1 MFLWIGEVCIT
12 DKVEVLSNM
21 LVQDFFQL
29 TLVVAGILVSIIVFF
44 IKQLLTR
51 INETNALV
59 IQLDKKIALLVND
72 TESYVK
78 KFDFIDKR
86 LNTLEKEVWKRSG

>member
-1 MFLWIGEVCIT
+1 VKEV
-12 DKVEVLSNM
+12 DVLSNI

-29 TLVVAGILVSIIVFF
+29 VLVIGGILVSVIVYF

-59 IQLDKKIALLVND
+59 IQLDKRIAVLVND
-72 TESYVK
+72 TTRYRQR
-78 KFDFIDKR
+78 FDTIERRIDA
-86 LNTLEKEVWKRSG
+86 LEKDVWKKQD

>member
-1 MFLWIGEVCIT
+1 MKEV
-12 DKVEVLSNM
+12 DVLSNI

-29 TLVVAGILVSIIVFF
+29 VLVVGGILVSVIVFF

-59 IQLDKKIALLVND
+59 IQLDKKIAVLVND
-72 TESYVK
+72 TTGYRQR
-78 KFDFIDKR
+78 FDTIERRIDA
-86 LNTLEKEVWKRSG
+86 LEKSVWKKQD

>member
-1 MFLWIGEVCIT
+1 MKEV
-12 DKVEVLSNM
+12 DVLSNI

-29 TLVVAGILVSIIVFF
+29 VLVVGGILVSVIVYF

-59 IQLDKKIALLVND
+59 IQLDKRIAVLVND
-72 TESYVK
+72 TTGYRQR
-78 KFDFIDKR
+78 FDTIERRIDA
-86 LNTLEKEVWKRSG
+86 LEKSVWKKQD

>member
-1 MFLWIGEVCIT
+1 MKEV
-12 DKVEVLSNM
+12 DVLSNI

-29 TLVVAGILVSIIVFF
+29 VLVIGGILVSVIVYF

-59 IQLDKKIALLVND
+59 IQLDKKIAVLVND
-72 TESYVK
+72 TTRYRQR
-78 KFDFIDKR
+78 FDTIERRIDAV
-86 LNTLEKEVWKRSG
+86 EKDVWKKQD

>member
-1 MFLWIGEVCIT
+1 MKEVDIR
-12 DKVEVLSNM
+12 SNI

-29 TLVVAGILVSIIVFF
+29 VLVVGGILVSIIVYF

-59 IQLDKKIALLVND
+59 IQLDKRIAVLVND
-72 TESYVK
+72 TTGYQQR
-78 KFDFIDKR
+78 FDSIER
-86 LNTLEKEVWKRSG
+86 RINALEKSVWKKQD

>member
-1 MFLWIGEVCIT
+1 MKEV
-12 DKVEVLSNM
+12 DVLSNI

-29 TLVVAGILVSIIVFF
+29 VLVVGGILVSVIVYF

-59 IQLDKKIALLVND
+59 IQLDKRIAVLVND
-72 TESYVK
+72 TTGYQQR
-78 KFDFIDKR
+78 FDSIER
-86 LNTLEKEVWKRSG
+86 RINALEKSVWKKQD

>member
-1 MFLWIGEVCIT
+1 MKEV
-12 DKVEVLSNM
+12 DVLSNI

-29 TLVVAGILVSIIVFF
+29 VLVVGGILVSVIVYF

-59 IQLDKKIALLVND
+59 IQLDKKIAVLVND
-72 TESYVK
+72 TTGYRQR
-78 KFDFIDKR
+78 FDTIERRIDA
-86 LNTLEKEVWKRSG
+86 LEKSVWKKQD

>member
-1 MFLWIGEVCIT
+1 MKEV
-12 DKVEVLSNM
+12 DVLSNI

-29 TLVVAGILVSIIVFF
+29 VLVVGGILVSVIVYF

-59 IQLDKKIALLVND
+59 IQLDKRIAVLVND
-72 TESYVK
+72 TTRYRQR
-78 KFDFIDKR
+78 FDTIERRIDA
-86 LNTLEKEVWKRSG
+86 LEKSVWKKQD

>member
-1 MFLWIGEVCIT
+1 MKEV
-12 DKVEVLSNM
+12 DVLSNI

-29 TLVVAGILVSIIVFF
+29 VLVVGGILVSVIVYF

-59 IQLDKKIALLVND
+59 IQLDKRIAVLVND
-72 TESYVK
+72 TTGYRQR
-78 KFDFIDKR
+78 FDSIERRIDA
-86 LNTLEKEVWKRSG
+86 LEKNVWKKQD

>member
-1 MFLWIGEVCIT
+1 MKEV
-12 DKVEVLSNM
+12 DVLSNS

-29 TLVVAGILVSIIVFF
+29 VLVVGGILVSVIVYF

-59 IQLDKKIALLVND
+59 IQLDKRIAVLVND
-72 TESYVK
+72 TTGYLQR
-78 KFDFIDKR
+78 FDSIER
-86 LNTLEKEVWKRSG
+86 RINALEKIVWKKQD

>member
-1 MFLWIGEVCIT
+1 MKEV
-12 DKVEVLSNM
+12 DVLSNI

-29 TLVVAGILVSIIVFF
+29 VLVIGGILVSVIVYF

-59 IQLDKKIALLVND
+59 IQLDKKIAVLVND
-72 TESYVK
+72 TTGYRQR
-78 KFDFIDKR
+78 FDTIERRIDA
-86 LNTLEKEVWKRSG
+86 LEKSVWKKQD

>member
-1 MFLWIGEVCIT
+1 MKEV
-12 DKVEVLSNM
+12 DVLSNI

-29 TLVVAGILVSIIVFF
+29 VLVIGGILVSVIVYF

-59 IQLDKKIALLVND
+59 IQLDKRIAVLVND
-72 TESYVK
+72 TTRYRQR
-78 KFDFIDKR
+78 FDTIERRIDA
-86 LNTLEKEVWKRSG
+86 LEKSVWKKQD

>member
-1 MFLWIGEVCIT
+1 MKEV
-12 DKVEVLSNM
+12 DVLSNI

-29 TLVVAGILVSIIVFF
+29 VLVVGGILVSVIVYF

-59 IQLDKKIALLVND
+59 IQLDKRIAVLVND
-72 TESYVK
+72 TTGYLQR
-78 KFDFIDKR
+78 FDSIERRINAF
-86 LNTLEKEVWKRSG
+86 EKIVWKKQD

>member
-1 MFLWIGEVCIT
+1 MKEV
-12 DKVEVLSNM
+12 DVLSNI

-29 TLVVAGILVSIIVFF
+29 VLVVGGILVSVIVYF

-59 IQLDKKIALLVND
+59 IQLDKRIAVLVND
-72 TESYVK
+72 TTGYQQR
-78 KFDFIDKR
+78 FDSIERRIDA
-86 LNTLEKEVWKRSG
+86 LEKNVWKKQD

>member
-1 MFLWIGEVCIT
+1 MKEV
-12 DKVEVLSNM
+12 DVLSNI

-29 TLVVAGILVSIIVFF
+29 VLVIGGILVSVIVYF

-59 IQLDKKIALLVND
+59 IQLDKKIAVLVND
-72 TESYVK
+72 TTGYRQR
-78 KFDFIDKR
+78 FDTIERRIDA
-86 LNTLEKEVWKRSG
+86 LEKNVWKKQD

>member
-1 MFLWIGEVCIT
+1 MKEV
-12 DKVEVLSNM
+12 DVLSNI

-29 TLVVAGILVSIIVFF
+29 VLVIGGILVSVIVFF

-59 IQLDKKIALLVND
+59 IQLDKRIAVLVND
-72 TESYVK
+72 TTGYRQR
-78 KFDFIDKR
+78 FDSIERRIDA
-86 LNTLEKEVWKRSG
+86 LEKNVWKKQD

>member
-12 DKVEVLSNM
+12 DKVEVLSNI

-29 TLVVAGILVSIIVFF
+29 ILIVAGILVSIVVFF

-51 INETNALV
+51 INETNTLV

-72 TESYVK
+72 TASYAK
-78 KFDFIDKR
+78 KFEFIDKR

>member
-1 MFLWIGEVCIT
+1 MKEV
-12 DKVEVLSNM
+12 DVLSNI

-29 TLVVAGILVSIIVFF
+29 VLVVGGILVSVIVFF

-59 IQLDKKIALLVND
+59 IQLDKRIAVLVND
-72 TESYVK
+72 TTGYQQR
-78 KFDFIDKR
+78 FDSIERRIDA
-86 LNTLEKEVWKRSG
+86 LEKNVWKKQD

>member
-1 MFLWIGEVCIT
+1 VKEV
-12 DKVEVLSNM
+12 DVLSNI

-29 TLVVAGILVSIIVFF
+29 VLVIGGILVSVIVFF

-59 IQLDKKIALLVND
+59 IQLDKRIAVLVND
-72 TESYVK
+72 TTGYRQR
-78 KFDFIDKR
+78 FDSIERRIDA
-86 LNTLEKEVWKRSG
+86 LEKNVWKKQD

>member
-1 MFLWIGEVCIT
+1 MKEVDI
-12 DKVEVLSNM
+12 LSNI

-29 TLVVAGILVSIIVFF
+29 VLVVGGILVSVIVYF

-59 IQLDKKIALLVND
+59 IQLDKRIAVLVND
-72 TESYVK
+72 TTGYQQR
-78 KFDFIDKR
+78 FDSIER
-86 LNTLEKEVWKRSG
+86 RINALEKSVWKKQD

>member
-1 MFLWIGEVCIT
+1 MKEV
-12 DKVEVLSNM
+12 DVLSNI

-29 TLVVAGILVSIIVFF
+29 VLVIGGILVSVIVYF

-59 IQLDKKIALLVND
+59 IQLDKRIAVLVND
-72 TESYVK
+72 TTGYRQR
-78 KFDFIDKR
+78 FDSIERRIDA
-86 LNTLEKEVWKRSG
+86 LEKNVWKKQD

>member
-1 MFLWIGEVCIT
+1 VKEV
-12 DKVEVLSNM
+12 DVLSNI

-29 TLVVAGILVSIIVFF
+29 VLVIGGILVSIIVYF

-59 IQLDKKIALLVND
+59 IQLDKRIAVLVND
-72 TESYVK
+72 TTGYQQR
-78 KFDFIDKR
+78 FDSIER
-86 LNTLEKEVWKRSG
+86 RINALEKSVWKKQD

>member
-1 MFLWIGEVCIT
+1 MKEV
-12 DKVEVLSNM
+12 DVLSNI

-29 TLVVAGILVSIIVFF
+29 VLVVGGILVSVIVYF

-59 IQLDKKIALLVND
+59 IQLDKKIAVLVND
-72 TESYVK
+72 TTRYRQR
-78 KFDFIDKR
+78 FDTIERRIDA
-86 LNTLEKEVWKRSG
+86 LEKDVWKKQD

>member
-1 MFLWIGEVCIT
+1 MKEVDI
-12 DKVEVLSNM
+12 LSNI

-29 TLVVAGILVSIIVFF
+29 VLVVGGILVSIIVYF

-59 IQLDKKIALLVND
+59 IQLDKRIAVLVND
-72 TESYVK
+72 TTGYQQR
-78 KFDFIDKR
+78 FDSIER
-86 LNTLEKEVWKRSG
+86 RINALEKSVWKKQD

>member
-1 MFLWIGEVCIT
+1 MKEV
-12 DKVEVLSNM
+12 DVLSII

-29 TLVVAGILVSIIVFF
+29 VLVIGGILVSVIVYF

-59 IQLDKKIALLVND
+59 IQLDKRIAVLVND
-72 TESYVK
+72 TTGYQQR
-78 KFDFIDKR
+78 FDSIER
-86 LNTLEKEVWKRSG
+86 RINALEKSVWKKQD

>member
-1 MFLWIGEVCIT
+1 MKEV
-12 DKVEVLSNM
+12 DVLSNI

-29 TLVVAGILVSIIVFF
+29 VLVVGGILVSVIVYF

-59 IQLDKKIALLVND
+59 IQLDKRIAVLVND
-72 TESYVK
+72 TNGYLQR
-78 KFDFIDKR
+78 FDSIER
-86 LNTLEKEVWKRSG
+86 RINALEKIVWKKQD

>member
-1 MFLWIGEVCIT
+1 MKEV
-12 DKVEVLSNM
+12 DVLSNI

-29 TLVVAGILVSIIVFF
+29 VLVVGGILVSVIVYF

-59 IQLDKKIALLVND
+59 IQLDKRIAVLVND
-72 TESYVK
+72 TTGYLQR
-78 KFDFIDKR
+78 FDSIER
-86 LNTLEKEVWKRSG
+86 RINALEKSVWKKQD